1 MSTGSRFSPYTPA
14 TNLLYGLKQA
24 LILLKEEGLDQVFAR
39 HRQLAEA
46 TRKAV
51 QGWNLEMNALHSN
64 EFSDSLTAVRMP
76 EGHDADQFR
85 KVVLE
90 NFNVSLGNGLGKIQ
104 GKVFRIGHLGDFN
117 APMLLGTLGAIEM
130 GLELA
135 GVPFKPDGMRAAM
148 DELVKN

>member
-1 MSTGSRFSPYTPA
+1 M
-14 TNLLYGLKQA
+14 K
-24 LILLKEEGLDQVFAR
+24 V
-39 HRQLAEA
+39 
-46 TRKAV
+46 
-51 QGWNLEMNALHSN
+51 LHSH

-104 GKVFRIGHLGDFN
+104 GKVFCIGHLGDFS
-117 APMLLGTLGAIEM
+117 APMFLGTQRVIEM

-135 GVPFKPDGMRAAM
+135 RVPF
-148 DELVKN
+148 

>member
-1 MSTGSRFSPYTPA
+1 
-14 TNLLYGLKQA
+14 
-24 LILLKEEGLDQVFAR
+24 
-39 HRQLAEA
+39 
-46 TRKAV
+46 
-51 QGWNLEMNALHSN
+51 MNALHSH

-135 GVPFKPDGMRAAM
+135 RVPFKPEGVRAAM